1 MQIGSNRYADS
12 YDPPPSHRCMHRSL
26 GPPSGMPEQRI
37 QLLMDLDSIHIY
49 SIVYVFLDFVR
60 FEHTVY
66 EPKYR

>member
-1 MQIGSNRYADS
+1 
-12 YDPPPSHRCMHRSL
+12 
-26 GPPSGMPEQRI
+26 
-37 QLLMDLDSIHIY
+37 MDLDSIHIY